1 MKRGFLLFAI
11 LNAVFFAIVF
21 PMLLYYNIKSEYA
34 PNLRERDPWFA
45 LGIVAASVV
54 IWIVVLAGYFRKW
67 IINIFK
73 AKRNI
78 TYLREK
84 GVRREA
90 KILAVTKTSKPN
102 ASYDAYDLSL
112 SFKNLVGAEI
122 LQKANVNDARP
133 YERRFEVGKKIELLL
148 DKDVKHEPYFIF
160 ASSEATI
167 KKAAIAL
174 ISLGWLA
181 LTALVIAYYGY
192 SYLSES
198 EGMGWRFMSLGHPLI
213 VCPAILL
220 FFRIIIT
227 LIYHKLG
234 GKPGDAVSIKFKGMQ
249 TAARLVKVS
258 QTGTYINEQ
267 PQMKFELEY
276 TDHLKRTHHASLKK
290 IVGLLDLDSVKQE
303 YVSIY
308 YLKEK
313 PEKIAFASDLNEL
326 S

>member
-1 MKRGFLLFAI
+1 MRRGFLIFGI
-11 LNAVFFAIVF
+11 LNALFFAIAF
-21 PMLLYYNIKSEYA
+21 PMLLYYNIKSESP
-34 PNLRERDPWFA
+34 PNLRETDPWFA
-45 LGIVAASVV
+45 LGVVTASVV

-78 TYLREK
+78 TYLRER
-84 GVRREA
+84 GIQREA
-90 KILAVTKTSKPN
+90 KILSAKKTSKPN
-102 ASYDAYDLSL
+102 ARYDAYELSL
-112 SFKNLVGAEI
+112 SFKNLVGTEI
-122 LQKANVNDARP
+122 LQMASVNDARP
-133 YERRFEVGKKIELLL
+133 YERRFEAGKKIELLL
-148 DKDVKHEPYFIF
+148 DKEVKHEPYFIF

-167 KKAAIAL
+167 KKANVAL

-181 LTALVIAYYGY
+181 LTALVIGYYGF

-220 FFRIIIT
+220 FFRIIIN
-227 LIYHKLG
+227 LIYRKVAG
-234 GKPGDAVSIKFKGMQ
+234 GPGDAVNIKFKGIQ

-258 QTGTYINEQ
+258 QTGVYINEQ

-276 TDHLKRTHHASLKK
+276 TDHLKKTHHASLRK

-308 YLKEK
+308 YLKEN

>member
-11 LNAVFFAIVF
+11 INAVFFAIVL
-21 PMLLYYNIKSEYA
+21 PMLLYYNIKSEYP

-45 LGIVAASVV
+45 LSVAAASVV
-54 IWIVVLAGYFRKW
+54 IWGVVLAGYFRKW
-67 IINIFK
+67 IINIFI

-84 GVRREA
+84 GIRREA
-90 KILAVTKTSKPN
+90 KIMAVTKTSKPN
-102 ASYDAYDLSL
+102 AGYDAYDLNL

-122 LQKANVNDARP
+122 LQKASINDAKP

-148 DKDVKHEPYFIF
+148 DKEVKHEPYFIF
-160 ASSEATI
+160 ATSEATI

-174 ISLGWLA
+174 ISFGWLA

-192 SYLSES
+192 AYLSES

-227 LIYHKLG
+227 LIYHKLA
-234 GKPGDAVSIKFKGMQ
+234 KPGDAVSIKFKGIQ
-249 TAARLVKVS
+249 TDARLLKAS

-267 PQMKFELEY
+267 PQVKFDLEY
-276 TDHLKRTHHASLKK
+276 TDHLKKTHHASLKK
-290 IVGLLDLDSVKQE
+290 IVGLLELDTLKQE
-303 YVSIY
+303 HISIY